1 MGLSSPVKLWERC
14 DMVVKE
20 GISVAEAAGWAALLR
35 LLRPRQWVKNTF
47 IAAPLF
53 FSPWAL
59 TWANVLAVAAGVLCF
74 CALSS
79 AVYILNDYRDRE
91 ADRLHETKRHRPLAA
106 GTVSAFA
113 AVALMTILAAAGFI
127 GAMQLG
133 RDFALISAIY
143 FVINLGYSFGLKR
156 ISILDVM
163 IVALGFVLRV
173 YAGGAII
180 GVRPTVWIV
189 VCTGLLALFIALAK
203 RRDDVVKGL
212 GGDHRASLAGYSLR
226 FLDTSIA
233 IALAVLVVAYVM
245 YTTDATNM
253 QRFGSDQLFV
263 TTPFVIAGV
272 LRYLQITIVEERSGS
287 PTDIVVADRFL
298 IVTVLGW
305 LATFAWL
312 IYR

>member
-1 MGLSSPVKLWERC
+1 MMADKDLVA
-14 DMVVKE
+14 
-20 GISVAEAAGWAALLR
+20 AEAARWGALLR
-35 LLRPRQWVKNTF
+35 LARPRQWIKNAF
-47 IAAPLF
+47 VAAPLF
-53 FSPWAL
+53 FTPAAV
-59 TWANVLAVAAGVLCF
+59 TGRNVLVVAGGIICF

-79 AVYILNDYRDRE
+79 AVYIVNDYLDRA

-106 GTVSAFA
+106 GTVTTTTALWVM
-113 AVALMTILAAAGFI
+113 AVLTAAGLA
-127 GAMQLG
+127 GAILLG
-133 RDFALISAIY
+133 HDFAVISAVY
-143 FVINLGYSFGLKR
+143 FLLNLFYSFGLKR

-163 IVALGFVLRV
+163 MVALGFVLRV
-173 YAGGAII
+173 YAGGALI

-212 GGDHRASLAGYSLR
+212 GGDHRASLAGYSVR
-226 FLDTSIA
+226 FLDTSTA
-233 IALAVLVVAYVM
+233 IALAGLVVAYVM
-245 YTTDATNM
+245 YTTDAANM
-253 QRFGSDQLFV
+253 QRLGSDQLFI

-287 PTDIVVADRFL
+287 PTDIVLTDPFL
-298 IVTVLGW
+298 IATAAGW